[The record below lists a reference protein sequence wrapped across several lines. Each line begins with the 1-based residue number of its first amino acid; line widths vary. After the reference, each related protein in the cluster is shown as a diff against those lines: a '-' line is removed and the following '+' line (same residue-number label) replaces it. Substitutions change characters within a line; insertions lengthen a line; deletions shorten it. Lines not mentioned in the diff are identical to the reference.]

1 MVYKLFL
8 TLLDNLVPLALTIF
22 PGLIINELLAD
33 RRITYLIVYVL
44 VLALVPLI
52 KEIVQTFSNRRVM
65 SLEQSLSR
73 RLMSEFYLY
82 ILRMDYETLENPDLQ
97 EEQERAR
104 STYTCSTGIVDQ
116 VIALFAAIINIF
128 IYSFVIVRY
137 QFSIIFL
144 VFVIVF
150 INYLVKRTVQEK
162 MFVERKELDNYHHL
176 YV

>member
-1 MVYKLFL
+1 MKKFKKVIQGIWFSLKLTFGMKEGAQYVVYKLFL

-33 RRITYLIVYVL
+33 RRITYLVVYVL

-82 ILRMDYETLENPDLQ
+82 ISHVRILLIYFENGLRN
-97 EEQERAR
+97 A
-104 STYTCSTGIVDQ
+104 
-116 VIALFAAIINIF
+116 
-128 IYSFVIVRY
+128 
-137 QFSIIFL
+137 
-144 VFVIVF
+144 
-150 INYLVKRTVQEK
+150 
-162 MFVERKELDNYHHL
+162 
-176 YV
+176 